1 MVPPRNRGS
10 RGRGGRGGR
19 GGRANATV
27 KKRNAFTTSRVDE
40 IEAEDSSSGED
51 SQFEDHLG
59 DEMDYGEPIDKAS
72 SDSEEDKEDEKSS
85 RPYNELLQL
94 LNTTADSKGPA
105 RKKRKTEQKDD
116 KREATRKHIVATA
129 IGEEDEELLEDEQQ
143 DPSDEEGEE
152 DEDRVNVADVDGQ
165 ADSDDEDDSDPFEA
179 HFAALK
185 EDELSRQITA
195 VGEKRWKSMKRELSE
210 DLKLVRAVPDTGSES
225 SFLPTLKTITS
236 LKLKKKLKAPAME
249 HIPQIDDYAQ
259 HLAPYI
265 FDYQDVLYGARTT
278 YNSAQLRDLLAV
290 HAVNHV
296 LKTRDRVLKNNA
308 RVAKE
313 QDVDLDLRDQGFTRP
328 KVLYLLPTKQ
338 ACVRVVESIT
348 QLFQPEQQ
356 ENKKR
361 FTDTFSATDDRSWES
376 KPEDFREL
384 FGGNDDDMFRLG
396 LKFTRKS
403 VKFFSQFYASDVI
416 LASPLGLRTIMD
428 QADAKKRDHDFLSSI
443 EVVIADHADALL
455 MQNWDHVDYIFK
467 HLNLQPREAHG
478 CDFSRVRTWYLD
490 NNARYVRQMIIL
502 ASFITPEINSI
513 FSTHMQNVSG
523 KVKIIPAYAG
533 AISEIPLPV
542 SVKQT
547 FSRFDTLSPAKDP
560 DARFKHFTTTV
571 LSSLVRNITS
581 GRNTNSGGILIF
593 IPSYLDFVRVR
604 NYFATSAQTTNVS
617 FGAISEYS
625 DTRDISRARTHFM
638 NGRHSVLLYTERFHH
653 FRRYQIRGVKRII
666 MYGVPENPTFWGEIV
681 GFLGID
687 PAAID
692 QAAEGGV
699 RALFSKW
706 DALKLERIVG
716 TKRVGNMLRETGGD
730 TFTFV

>member
-1 MVPPRNRGS
+1 MAPPRNRGPK
-10 RGRGGRGGR
+10 GRGA
-19 GGRANATV
+19 RAGAPV
-27 KKRNAFTTSRVDE
+27 KRRNGFTTSRVDE
-40 IEAEDSSSGED
+40 IESEESSGGEEG
-51 SQFEDHLG
+51 QFEDSLG
-59 DEMDYGEPIDKAS
+59 DEMDYDGPMDDAS
-72 SDSEEDKEDEKSS
+72 SDSDEDEDDKSA

-105 RKKRKTEQKDD
+105 RKKRKTEHRDD
-116 KREATRKHIVATA
+116 KGGAARNDTVVAA
-129 IGEEDEELLEDEQQ
+129 NKEELLEDDDLQQ
-143 DPSDEEGEE
+143 QEPSDEEDNL
-152 DEDRVNVADVDGQ
+152 DEADADGQ
-165 ADSDDEDDSDPFEA
+165 ADSDNEDADSDPFEA
-179 HFAALK
+179 HFAGEK
-185 EDELSRQITA
+185 EDELPKKIEA
-195 VGEKRWKSMKRELSE
+195 IGDNKWKTVKKELPE
-210 DLKLVRAVPDTGSES
+210 DLKLVRAAPDTGNDLSY
-225 SFLPTLKTITS
+225 LPALKSIAN
-236 LKLKKKLKAPAME
+236 LKLKKKLKAPALE
-249 HIPQIDDYAQ
+249 HIPQISGHAQ
-259 HLAPYI
+259 QLAPYI
-265 FDYQDVLYGARTT
+265 FDYQDVLYGARKSS
-278 YNSAQLRDLLAV
+278 NSAQLRDILAV

-313 QDVDLDLRDQGFTRP
+313 QDADLDLRDQGFTRP

-361 FTDTFSATDDRSWES
+361 FMDTFSATDDKSWES
-376 KPEDFREL
+376 KPDDFREL

-396 LKFTRKS
+396 LKFTRKT
-403 VKFFSQFYASDVI
+403 VKFFAQFYASDMI

-443 EVVIADHADALL
+443 EVVIVDQADALL

-490 NNARYVRQMIIL
+490 NNARYVRQMIML
-502 ASFITPEINSI
+502 ASFITPEINSV
-513 FSTHMQNVSG
+513 FSTHMLNVSG
-523 KVKIIPAYAG
+523 KIRMTPVYAG
-533 AISEIPLPV
+533 TISEIPLPV

-547 FSRFDTLSPAKDP
+547 FSRFDSLSPVKDP

-581 GRNTNSGGILIF
+581 GRGNNSGGTLIF

-604 NYFATSAQTTNVS
+604 NYFATSAQTTNIS

-625 DTRDISRARTHFM
+625 DTRDIMRARTHFM

-653 FRRYQIRGVKRII
+653 FRRYQIRGVKRVI
-666 MYGVPENPTFWGEIV
+666 MYGVPENPIFWGEIV
-681 GFLGID
+681 GFLGMD

-692 QAAEGGV
+692 EAAEGGV

-716 TKRVGNMLRETGGD
+716 SNRVGNMLREKGGD